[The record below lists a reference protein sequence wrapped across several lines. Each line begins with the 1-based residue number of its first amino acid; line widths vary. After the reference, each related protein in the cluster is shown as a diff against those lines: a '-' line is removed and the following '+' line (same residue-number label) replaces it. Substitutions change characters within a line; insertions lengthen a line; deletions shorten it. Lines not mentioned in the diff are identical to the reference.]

1 MKNLKLFLL
10 FLLLTI
16 NTYSGAQTVDDLL
29 SEANVL
35 ENTVTNSLNKANDI
49 LNEQQISFFS
59 SLQFFSEYL
68 IGQVQNEILGDLT
81 RKLKKTEIN
90 LLQEIRIINNT
101 IIREGNNIERLI
113 QDLSLTLENSVARV
127 PFAKKTPTPVFYSI
141 PLITTS
147 QEDFIEITIKGVKL
161 DNPKNHLIFNGK
173 KIPLSTNPSD
183 RENIFFVQLKK
194 DEIFVANNESNTFE
208 VVLYKRRKEYRY
220 KKRFYVVPEQIAT
233 VTFFY
238 DIPRERTETSDWY
251 YSTKSATSGSS
262 KTKDKYKSVN
272 LVNRAKDGWIMDRP
286 SIKCWKRKGN
296 GSKHEYRGPDR
307 ITDISFRMGATAK
320 KGRAVCKCT
329 WREKRNIN
337 YKTTEKHI
345 VYVSFND
352 KNHAGSLPENSEFKY
367 VEVKFT
373 GNKEEDSF
381 VTKQD
386 NSGPIEFSLIDRNY
400 TVKFKQ

>member
-1 MKNLKLFLL
+1 MKSIKIILLILFL
-10 FLLLTI
+10 TI
-16 NTYSGAQTVDDLL
+16 TKFGYAQTVDDLL
-29 SEANVL
+29 NEANVL
-35 ENTVTNSLNKANDI
+35 ENTVSNSLDKANDI

-101 IIREGNNIERLI
+101 IIREGDNIEKLI
-113 QDLSLTLENSVARV
+113 QGLSLTLENSVARV
-127 PFAKKTPTPVFYSI
+127 PFAKRTPTPIFYSI

-161 DNPKNHLIFNGK
+161 DNPKNHIIFNGK

-183 RENIFFVQLKK
+183 RENTFFVQLKK
-194 DEIFVANNESNTFE
+194 EDIFVAEDNSNTFE
-208 VVLYKRRKEYRY
+208 VVLYKRRKEYKY
-220 KKRFYVVPEQIAT
+220 TKRFFVVPEQIAT

-238 DIPRERTETSDWY
+238 DEPKERTETSKWY

-286 SIKCWKRKGN
+286 SIKCWKHKGK
-296 GSKHEYRGPDR
+296 GSKHEHRGPDK

-320 KGRAVCKCT
+320 KGKAVCKCT
-329 WREKRNIN
+329 WREKRKIN
-337 YKTTEKHI
+337 YKTTGQQV

-367 VEVKFT
+367 VEIKFSE
-373 GNKEEDSF
+373 K
-381 VTKQD
+381 KRK
-386 NSGPIEFSLIDRNY
+386 IIL
-400 TVKFKQ
+400 

>member
-1 MKNLKLFLL
+1 MKILKLLL
-10 FLLLTI
+10 FQLFLTGSI
-16 NTYSGAQTVDDLL
+16 CGNAQTVDDLL
-29 SEANVL
+29 KEANVL
-35 ENTVTNSLNKANDI
+35 ENTVSNSLDKANDI

-81 RKLKKTEIN
+81 RQLKRTEVS

-101 IIREGNNIERLI
+101 IIKEGDNIQKLI

-127 PFAKKTPTPVFYSI
+127 PFAKRTPTPIFYSL

-147 QEDFIEITIKGVKL
+147 QEDFIEIKIKGVKL
-161 DNPKNHLIFNGK
+161 NNSKNHIIFNGK

-183 RENIFFVQLKK
+183 RENNFFVQLKK
-194 DEIFVANNESNTFE
+194 EDVFKANDKSNIFE

-220 KKRFYVVPEQIAT
+220 KKRFYVLPEQIAT

-238 DIPRERTETSDWY
+238 DLPKTRVETSKWHY
-251 YSTKSATSGSS
+251 TTKSATSGSS

-272 LVNRAKDGWIMDRP
+272 LVNRAKEGWLMDRP
-286 SIKCWKRKGN
+286 SIKCWKHKGK
-296 GSKHEYRGPDR
+296 GSKHKHRGPDK

-320 KGRAVCKCT
+320 KGKAVCKCT
-329 WREKRNIN
+329 WREKRSVN
-337 YKTTEKHI
+337 YKETEKQIIHI
-345 VYVSFND
+345 SFSD
-352 KNHAGSLPENSEFKY
+352 KNHAGSLPENAEFKF
-367 VEVKFT
+367 VEIKFS
-373 GNKEEDSF
+373 GDKEEESF

-386 NSGPIEFSLIDRNY
+386 ELGPIKFSLIDNNY
-400 TVKFKQ
+400 TVKFKR